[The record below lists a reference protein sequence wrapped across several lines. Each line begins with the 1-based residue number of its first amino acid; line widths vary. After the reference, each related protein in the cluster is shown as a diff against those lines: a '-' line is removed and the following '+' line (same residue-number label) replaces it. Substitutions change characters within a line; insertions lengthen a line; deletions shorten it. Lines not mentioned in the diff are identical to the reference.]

1 MLCCAISGPLTVG
14 VTGQDLATS
23 KFRQDT
29 EKSAMLKSSMMISC
43 NQAKGIATRMVA
55 SAVATPR
62 FLSDKSKEVGTAS
75 SWAWSPQRD
84 TATCHSEILHF
95 VPRTKMQDSS
105 NFMSR
110 LATVQRA
117 RPAVFTAFS
126 GAGQTRSTA
135 QKAARVTTYPVLRRR
150 NPDQDRRLLAAY

>member
-1 MLCCAISGPLTVG
+1 
-14 VTGQDLATS
+14 
-23 KFRQDT
+23 
-29 EKSAMLKSSMMISC
+29 MLKSSMMISC
-43 NQAKGIATRMVA
+43 NQTKGIATRMVA

-75 SWAWSPQRD
+75 SCAWSPQRD
-84 TATCHSEILHF
+84 TAPCHSEILLS

-105 NFMSR
+105 SFMSR

-126 GAGQTRSTA
+126 GAGLSRSTA

-150 NPDQDRRLLAAY
+150 NPGQDRHLLAAY